1 MRVFMQQMQQ
11 KAMAKAQQQVTKNQ
25 KMEADFLAK
34 NKAKP
39 GVQTTA
45 SGLQYKVL
53 QAGKGPSPMMGDTV
67 KCNYKGVLI
76 DGTEFDSSQ
85 AHGGPAEFR
94 VGGVIDGWN
103 EALQKMKVGD
113 KWELYVPSE
122 LAYNMDPPG
131 DPIEPGSMLIF
142 EIELLGIQPQ
152 GQAPPQ

>member
-1 MRVFMQQMQQ
+1 M
-11 KAMAKAQQQVTKNQ
+11 
-25 KMEADFLAK
+25 L
-34 NKAKP
+34 
-39 GVQTTA
+39 
-45 SGLQYKVL
+45 L
-53 QAGKGPSPMMGDTV
+53 
-67 KCNYKGVLI
+67 

-94 VGGVIDGWN
+94 VGDVIDGWN

-152 GQAPPQ
+152 GQAPAVD